1 MAAIA
6 FGVAG
11 SMVLALNSCSTTPAT
26 LAAPPVIPGA
36 TFVGN
41 KARAECHKTITLAG
55 VAKTAPAAGLVMTT
69 VGSSATAATFTTPVM
84 PNNAPWFTQ

>member
-41 KARAECHKTITLAG
+41 KACAECHKTITLAG
-55 VAKTAPAAGLVMTT
+55 AAGLVMTT
-69 VGSSATAATFTTPVM
+69 PATFTAPVM
-84 PNNAPWFTQ
+84 PKLKWLTQ